1 MAPDSPVISC
11 RQCPPRGLRKFLDL
25 DDDGCGDS
33 VLLATQELLKK
44 RRIGRLQKA
53 MGDYSLL
60 AGSAVDAADHY
71 QTAADLARA
80 CNDFI
85 WLGAAIEGLAHAR
98 VCSFCASVTQCT
110 RRTPLHRVS

>member
-1 MAPDSPVISC
+1 MHAAHPSTVGVDRVRSSEPTPLGWAALHPAADSH
-11 RQCPPRGLRKFLDL
+11 
-25 DDDGCGDS
+25 DGRRE
-33 VLLATQELLKK
+33 QELLKK
-44 RRIGRLQKA
+44 RRIGRLQKS

-85 WLGAAIEGLAHAR
+85 WLGGAIEGIAHAR
-98 VCSFCASVTQCT
+98 VIASTL
-110 RRTPLHRVS
+110 RERVSM

>member
-1 MAPDSPVISC
+1 V
-11 RQCPPRGLRKFLDL
+11 
-25 DDDGCGDS
+25 
-33 VLLATQELLKK
+33 QELLKK
-44 RRIGRLQKA
+44 RRIGRLQKS

-85 WLGAAIEGLAHAR
+85 WLGGAIEGIAHAR
-98 VCSFCASVTQCT
+98 VSSFAD
-110 RRTPLHRVS
+110 RPL

>member
-1 MAPDSPVISC
+1 MQCHTHVLHPSG
-11 RQCPPRGLRKFLDL
+11 RQ
-25 DDDGCGDS
+25 
-33 VLLATQELLKK
+33 VQELLKK
-44 RRIGRLQKA
+44 RRIGRLQKS

-85 WLGAAIEGLAHAR
+85 WLGGAIEGIAHAR
-98 VCSFCASVTQCT
+98 VRSARRSPSVLTVSPAVSVTSRLQVN
-110 RRTPLHRVS
+110 LLQLIGQQA

>member
-1 MAPDSPVISC
+1 
-11 RQCPPRGLRKFLDL
+11 
-25 DDDGCGDS
+25 
-33 VLLATQELLKK
+33 VLPAKQELVKK

-98 VCSFCASVTQCT
+98 VCSAPAPCHTTACSHLVIGSKIGS
-110 RRTPLHRVS
+110 PYGHHRVAALNVRCKRA